1 MSRAFVCALSV
12 GVLALGACAGLPR
25 TERPTALYLT
35 PGTPT
40 PWREDFGDPELRA
53 LLRRADLANL
63 DIKSALARLERAEAD
78 AALARAGRSI
88 QIDTGLSGV
97 TGGETF
103 GRSRVGASP
112 TLEASYEVDL
122 WGRLKQ
128 EIASADSETAA
139 DAIEV
144 EAARQVVAARTVTAY
159 VDFRYAQQAEVSA
172 RRTSGFVGRR
182 RDLIRIRA
190 EAGTASADDVLEA
203 GALVADAAAAEQA
216 ASVEVL
222 VQRLRLQALLGDVA
236 DLDVPP
242 GNLPETVTV
251 PGEDVA
257 SDDVDAR
264 SGVRAAFAR
273 LRAADAHRAAV
284 IASTR
289 PGFRIV
295 AALGTPDAAFAS
307 LLDVRALAWAAAVS
321 LTHAA
326 VDGGANRARVDQ
338 ASADADLAE
347 LNWRKAVVD
356 GWVDLQITVQH
367 DAAASAE
374 LAAAR
379 RHFDEALTRFRLAQ
393 RRHHEGVIDGIA
405 MAAERVALE
414 DAGLAVAQAQAQLLR
429 QRVLLSL
436 ARGGAA

>member
-1 MSRAFVCALSV
+1 MSKSFVCAMMV
-12 GVLALGACAGLPR
+12 VMLALGACAGVPQ
-25 TERPTALYLT
+25 TERPTALSLV
-35 PGTPT
+35 PT
-40 PWREDFGDPELRA
+40 APTSWREDFDDPELRA
-53 LLRRADLANL
+53 LLRRADLTNL

-78 AALARAGRSI
+78 AALARSGRSI

-139 DAIEV
+139 NAIEV
-144 EAARQVVAARTVTAY
+144 EAARHLVAARTVTAY
-159 VDFRYAQQAEVSA
+159 VDFRYAQQAEASA
-172 RRTSGFVGRR
+172 RRRSGFIGSR

-190 EAGTASADDVLEA
+190 GAGSASEDDVLEA
-203 GALVADAAAAEQA
+203 GAMVADAAAAEQA
-216 ASVEVL
+216 ASVEAI
-222 VQRLRLQALLGDVA
+222 VQRLRLQALLGGVA
-236 DLDVPP
+236 DLEISP
-242 GNLPETVTV
+242 GNLPEVVTV
-251 PGEDVA
+251 PGETVA

-264 SGVRAAFAR
+264 PEVRAAFAR
-273 LRAADAHRAAV
+273 LQAADSHRAAA
-284 IASTR
+284 IAATR

-295 AALGTPDAAFAS
+295 AALGTPDAAFAA
-307 LLDVRALAWAAAVS
+307 LLDVRALAWAAAAS
-321 LTHAA
+321 LTHAV
-326 VDGGANRARVDQ
+326 VDGGANRARVAQ

-347 LNWRKAVVD
+347 LAWRKAVVD
-356 GWVDLQITVQH
+356 GWLDLQSTVQH

-374 LAAAR
+374 LALAR
-379 RHFDEALTRFRLAQ
+379 RHFDGAQTRFRLAE
-393 RRHHEGVIDGIA
+393 RRHHEGVIDGVA
-405 MAAERVALE
+405 MATARVALE